1 MILFIVLVSLYL
13 LIIKSSEYCKII
25 MANIDLLILNYN
37 VLCDFLILII
47 KSLKKMRHKKKNTIR
62 V

>member
-25 MANIDLLILNYN
+25 VANVNLLILNYN
-37 VLCDFLILII
+37 VLCDFFVLII

>member
-37 VLCDFLILII
+37 VLCDFFILII

>member
-25 MANIDLLILNYN
+25 VANVDLLILNYN
-37 VLCDFLILII
+37 VLCDSFVLII